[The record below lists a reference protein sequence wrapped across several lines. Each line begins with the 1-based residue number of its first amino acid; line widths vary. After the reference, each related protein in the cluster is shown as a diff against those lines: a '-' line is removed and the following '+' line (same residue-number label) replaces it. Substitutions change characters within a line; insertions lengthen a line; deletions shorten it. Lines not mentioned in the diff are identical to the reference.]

1 MIRSSLKTILLLL
14 LPAGPLLSSCGL
26 PAGDPGPS
34 ENNEKIVLARIN
46 GSPVLLSEFVPYI
59 QSFLDDEPE
68 DLEGI
73 STRELFDEYLT
84 QVLLLKEADKA
95 GIVIPQ
101 EELEQYLGE
110 WSINQEE
117 TSSGEMELMIR
128 DYLKVQK
135 LLKQEVNVR
144 MDITLQELL
153 NYYDENIEGF
163 TVGDQAHVLEILT
176 DERDQAE
183 ELKARINNG
192 DSRKF
197 RQMARDFSRGA
208 TAESEGDLGFFQKGD
223 LPEEFDK
230 VIFSLKPGE
239 ISEPFQS
246 SHGYHLF
253 YLEEWIPNHQYK
265 FHEVKNEIFRRIAAT
280 KERQRTEEYIN
291 SLMNQYSITIYES
304 NFPVDSKEYSF
315 DQNDS

>member
-1 MIRSSLKTILLLL
+1 MISSFLKKIPLLILLTS
-14 LPAGPLLSSCGL
+14 GLLSSCGR
-26 PAGDPGPS
+26 PADTPTDP
-34 ENNEKIVLARIN
+34 EKNKKITLAQID
-46 GSPVLLSEFVPYI
+46 GTPVFSSDFTSYI
-59 QSFLDDEPE
+59 RSFLDDDPE
-68 DLEGI
+68 DIDNI

-84 QVLLLKEADKA
+84 QLLLLKEAEKN
-95 GIVIPQ
+95 GVEIP
-101 EELEQYLGE
+101 EEDLIQYLGE
-110 WSINQEE
+110 WSIKQEE
-117 TSSGEMELMIR
+117 SDSQEIKPMIR

-135 LLKQEVNVR
+135 LLKQQVNVNLK
-144 MDITLQELL
+144 ITLQELI
-153 NYYDENIEGF
+153 NYYNENVEGF
-163 TVGDQAHVLEILT
+163 AVGDQAHVLEILT

-197 RQMARDFSRGA
+197 REMARTFSRGS
-208 TAESEGDLGFFQKGD
+208 TAEAEGELGLFQKGD

-239 ISEPFQS
+239 ISDPFQS

-253 YLEEWIPNHQYK
+253 YMEEWIPNHQYK
-265 FHEVKNEIFRRIAAT
+265 FHEVKAEIFRRIAAE
-280 KERQRTEEYIN
+280 KERIQTEEYIN

-304 NFPVDSKEYSF
+304 NFPIDSKEYSF

>member
-1 MIRSSLKTILLLL
+1 MIRSSLKKILLLL
-14 LPAGPLLSSCGL
+14 LAAGLLLSSCGL
-26 PAGDPGPS
+26 PSGDPGQP
-34 ENNEKIVLARIN
+34 ENSEKIVLARIN
-46 GSPVLLSEFVPYI
+46 GTPVLLSEFFPYI

-68 DLEGI
+68 DLGGI

-84 QVLLLKEADKA
+84 QVLLLKEADKT

-101 EELEQYLGE
+101 EELEQYLVE
-110 WSINQEE
+110 WSISQEE
-117 TSSGEMELMIR
+117 TSSMEMEPMVR

-144 MDITLQELL
+144 MDITLQELI

-253 YLEEWIPNHQYK
+253 YLEEWIPSHQYK
-265 FHEVKNEIFRRIAAT
+265 FHEVKNEIFRRIAAK

>member
-1 MIRSSLKTILLLL
+1 MIRSSLKTFLLIL
-14 LPAGPLLSSCGL
+14 LPAGVFLSSCGQ
-26 PAGDPGPS
+26 PEGDPGPS
-34 ENNEKIVLARIN
+34 ENSEKIVLARIN
-46 GSPVLLSEFVPYI
+46 GTPVLLSEFVPYI
-59 QSFLDDEPE
+59 QSFLDDDPE
-68 DLEGI
+68 DLGGI
-73 STRELFDEYLT
+73 STRELFDEYLS

-95 GIVIPQ
+95 GIEIPQ
-101 EELEQYLGE
+101 EELEQYMSD
-110 WSINQEE
+110 WSISQEE
-117 TSSGEMELMIR
+117 TASREMEPMIR

-144 MDITLQELL
+144 MDITLQELI

-163 TVGDQAHVLEILT
+163 TAGDQAHVLEILT
-176 DERDQAE
+176 DERDQAQ

-265 FHEVKNEIFRRIAAT
+265 FHEVKTEIFRRIAAI
-280 KERQRTEEYIN
+280 KERQKTEEYIN
-291 SLMNQYSITIYES
+291 SLMEQYSITIYES